1 MTDVNPLLAGIRVL
15 DLSRLLPGPYCSL
28 YLAQMGA
35 EVIKIEDPDGGDY
48 ARQVPELFAQV
59 NRGKRSITLDLRSLD
74 DVSVFKRLVAT
85 ADVVLESFRPGV
97 MDQLGCGYET
107 LKQINPRLVYAALT
121 GYGQTGPYRDRAG
134 HDINYLAVAGVL
146 DQIGVQGGGPAQA
159 NVPFADLAG
168 AMTCTIGI
176 LGAVIGARASG
187 MGSMVDVSITD
198 ASAALNVI
206 ALASLRQRGITEARG
221 NDLLS
226 GALPNYTIYKCRDGR
241 HLAIGA
247 LESKFFK
254 RLLQGLAGTFP
265 ASLQRLLGKTGR
277 KPKAD
282 GAPAARG
289 MGDTER
295 MHDIGRLRRQLW
307 PLRVL
312 LSALLRTRRRDDWVR
327 LLEDLD
333 ACVTPILSL
342 EEALCNEQLRAR
354 GMVMDDAG
362 RPTFNLPIHFSNA
375 QGIQAASPELGA
387 DAIDILA
394 ELNGGCKCN
403 EPTQRDRFEA

>member
-1 MTDVNPLLAGIRVL
+1 VNPDVNPLLAGVRVL

-59 NRGKRSITLDLRSLD
+59 NRGKRSLTLDLRRAD
-74 DVSVFKRLVAT
+74 DVIVFKRLVET

-97 MDQLGCGYET
+97 MDHFGCGYET

-146 DQIGVQGGGPAQA
+146 DQVGAQGGAPAQA

-168 AMTCTIGI
+168 AMNCCIGI

-187 MGSMVDVSITD
+187 VGAMVDVSMTD

-206 ALASLRQRGITEARG
+206 ALASLRQRGSSEARG
-221 NDLLS
+221 DDLLS
-226 GALPNYTIYKCRDGR
+226 GALPNYAIYTCRDGR

-247 LESKFFK
+247 LEPKFLV
-254 RLLQGLAGTFP
+254 RLLQALAGTLP
-265 ASLQRLLGKTGR
+265 APLQNLLGKAGR
-277 KPKAD
+277 KP
-282 GAPAARG
+282 PAEG
-289 MGDTER
+289 MGDTQR
-295 MHDIGRLRRQLW
+295 MHDIRRLRRQLW
-307 PLRVL
+307 PLRALLTVL
-312 LSALLRTRRRDDWVR
+312 LRLRRRDDWVR
-327 LLEDLD
+327 LLENQD
-333 ACVTPILSL
+333 ACVTPVLSL
-342 EEALCNEQLRAR
+342 EEALRNEQLRAR
-354 GMVMDDAG
+354 GMVVDDAG
-362 RPTFNLPIHFSNA
+362 RPSFNLPIHFSNA
-375 QGIQAASPELGA
+375 QARQAASPELGA
-387 DAIDILA
+387 DAADILA
-394 ELNGGCKCN
+394 ELNGGGKESGN
-403 EPTQRDRFEA
+403 DNRKVRY

>member
-1 MTDVNPLLAGIRVL
+1 MSDVNPDVNPLLTGIRVL

-59 NRGKRSITLDLRSLD
+59 NRGKRSITLDLHQID

-97 MDQLGCGYET
+97 MDQFGCGYES

-159 NVPFADLAG
+159 NVPFADLTG
-168 AMTCTIGI
+168 AMNCTIGI
-176 LGAVIGARASG
+176 LAAVIGARANG
-187 MGSMVDVSITD
+187 VGAMVDVSITD

-206 ALASLRQRGITEARG
+206 ALASLRQRGGSEARG
-221 NDLLS
+221 QDLLS
-226 GALPNYTIYKCRDGR
+226 GALPNYAIYKCRDGR

-247 LESKFFK
+247 LEPKFLK
-254 RLLQGLAGTFP
+254 RLLQGLALTLP
-265 ASLQRLLGKTGR
+265 APLQRLLGKA
-277 KPKAD
+277 KPKPPAD
-282 GAPAARG
+282 RNHAARG
-289 MGDTER
+289 MGDTQR
-295 MHDIGRLRRQLW
+295 MHDIGRLRRQLR
-307 PLRVL
+307 PLRALLTVL
-312 LSALLRTRRRDDWVR
+312 LRLRRRDDWVC
-327 LLEDLD
+327 LLANQD
-333 ACVTPILSL
+333 ACVTPVLSL
-342 EEALCNEQLRAR
+342 EEALRNEQLRAR
-354 GMVMDDAG
+354 GMVVDDAG
-362 RPTFNLPIHFSNA
+362 RPSFNLPIHFSNA
-375 QGIQAASPELGA
+375 QARQAASPELGA
-387 DAIDILA
+387 DAMDILA
-394 ELNGGCKCN
+394 ELNDRTT
-403 EPTQRDRFEA
+403 PT